1 MALNAHSTVSMPAQE
16 VGSGNTELSLNLG
29 DYNVTSGS
37 IRCNQD
43 EIKFAIA
50 IWTLPGDTVA
60 VLEAV
65 ARKHGRIGL
74 LLPHPVL
81 LDLVAVERKEQQ
93 LVITGRIVGSTS
105 IRSDMESRRSVL
117 PFARPTA
124 R

>member
-1 MALNAHSTVSMPAQE
+1 MALNVHSTVSMPAQE
-16 VGSGNTELSLNLG
+16 VGSGNTEPSLSLG
-29 DYNVTSGS
+29 DYNVPGGS

-50 IWTLPGDTVA
+50 IWTLLGDTVA

-65 ARKHGRIGL
+65 ARHHGRIRL

-81 LDLVAVERKEQQ
+81 LDLMAVERKGQQ
-93 LVITGRIVGSTS
+93 LMITGRIVGSTS
-105 IRSDMESRRSVL
+105 TGSDMESRRSVL
-117 PFARPTA
+117 TFAHRTA